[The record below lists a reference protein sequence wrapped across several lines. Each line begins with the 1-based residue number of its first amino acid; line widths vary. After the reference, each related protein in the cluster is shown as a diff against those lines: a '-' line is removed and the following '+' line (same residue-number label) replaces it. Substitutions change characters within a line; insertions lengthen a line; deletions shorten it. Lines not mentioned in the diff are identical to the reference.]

1 MNQPC
6 YQCPDRI
13 VTVKDGE
20 ITNCHSSCER
30 YKEMLATHPQR
41 VASAARQRELQTRT
55 YQIDN
60 FYKIK
65 KANNVGSRVKF
76 K

>member
-20 ITNCHSSCER
+20 ITNCHSDCER
-30 YKEMLATHPQR
+30 YKAMLATHPQR
-41 VASAARQRELQTRT
+41 LAAAAREKEYVTRS

-60 FYKIK
+60 IYRIK
-65 KANNVGSRVKF
+65 KANSVGARAKF